1 MSFRALP
8 SALLLPAIL
17 FLAACGKQG
26 AGGQASPGAAPATVT
41 TTVVAKREWRD
52 RIEAV
57 GSLRANESVLLSA
70 KITET
75 VRRINFDDGQQVA
88 AGDVLV
94 ELTSGQQVAAL
105 QEAQAAHK
113 DASQQFV
120 RTEDLA
126 NKGTMSKAAFDTVR
140 ANRDGAQARVN
151 ALRAQLS
158 DRVITAPFSGVLGLR
173 QISPGALVTPGTPI
187 VTIDDIAVMK
197 LDFAVPETQISR
209 LAIGQPVVSRSV
221 AWPEL
226 EFSGHTVG
234 IDTRVDP
241 VTRAVT
247 VRALIEN
254 PQMQLRPGMLM
265 SVQLSQEPR
274 EALMIPEL
282 SIEQVGNES
291 FVYRLN
297 DGMRVERVRVSL
309 GARARGEVEI
319 TTGLEEGDQIVVEG
333 IVKLRDGSLV
343 KPVGTFG
350 NTAQATM
357 PDAATLN

>member
-1 MSFRALP
+1 MAFRALIV
-8 SALLLPAIL
+8 SLLFPA
-17 FLAACGKQG
+17 FLVVTACNNQTDATHGG
-26 AGGQASPGAAPATVT
+26 AGNTAATVT
-41 TTVVAKREWRD
+41 TTTVDVREWRD
-52 RIEAV
+52 EIEAV
-57 GSLRANESVLLSA
+57 GSLQANESVLLSA

-75 VRRINFDDGQQVA
+75 VRRINFTDGQQVE

-105 QEAQAAHK
+105 QEAQAAYK
-113 DASQQFV
+113 DTSQQFA

-126 NKGTMSKAAFDTVR
+126 DKGTVSKAAFDTVR

-158 DRVITAPFSGVLGLR
+158 DRVITAPFPGVLGLR

-187 VTIDDIAVMK
+187 VTLDDIAVMK
-197 LDFAVPETQISR
+197 LDFAVPEALMSR
-209 LAIGQPVVSRSV
+209 LAVGQPITSRSV

-226 EFSGHTVG
+226 EFSGYTVG

-274 EALMIPEL
+274 QALIIPEL

-291 FVYRLN
+291 FVYRID

-309 GARARGEVEI
+309 GARARGEVEVI
-319 TTGLEEGDQIVVEG
+319 AGLEEGDQIVVEG
-333 IVKLRDGSLV
+333 IVKLRDGSVV
-343 KPVGTFG
+343 KPVGAFG
-350 NTAQATM
+350 GSVQAAA
-357 PDAATLN
+357 PDAAVLN